1 MGMRINTG
9 SGIDPKMVEQL
20 VELERAPVKR
30 VEERKKETIEEQ
42 KAFTELKGLVS
53 GLGASLNGLR
63 TRADFYKLKLE
74 SSHPDII
81 TGTAD
86 FNIVPGSYEVEVLNT
101 ARTHKVLAEAFPDK
115 DQTPV
120 GFGYMVIEKE
130 DGSYFDV
137 EIQPDKSTL
146 TDVAAA
152 INDAN
157 AGVRAIV
164 MNTKEN
170 LEDSDSDSY
179 RLLVLS
185 EKSGKEAKVF
195 IDPDTTYL
203 EFAEQVTGR
212 NLEMLFEDVM
222 VYDEDNQVE
231 DLLPGL
237 ALAAKRAEPGTKI
250 QIEISYDKEKTME
263 SIKGFVDNYN
273 KINDWIDKKF
283 QVDPQS
289 GQASSLARGNV
300 LRSVRRT
307 LQEATQYQGTGK
319 YKNLA
324 DVGITTDPKTGALKI
339 DEAKVTQ
346 ALTDNYVEVAKV
358 FIQSDRGLGVGTRL
372 SDSVRDLQNKS
383 GGAISSKDREYSRA
397 LQELD
402 SDIERKERLAAQR
415 GEAVKR
421 RFTAL
426 EGLVSGMKAQ
436 GDYLQQRLGA
446 ASS

>member
-1 MGMRINTG
+1 M
-9 SGIDPKMVEQL
+9 
-20 VELERAPVKR
+20 
-30 VEERKKETIEEQ
+30 
-42 KAFTELKGLVS
+42 
-53 GLGASLNGLR
+53 
-63 TRADFYKLKLE
+63 
-74 SSHPDII
+74 
-81 TGTAD
+81 
-86 FNIVPGSYEVEVLNT
+86 
-101 ARTHKVLAEAFPDK
+101 
-115 DQTPV
+115 
-120 GFGYMVIEKE
+120 
-130 DGSYFDV
+130 
-137 EIQPDKSTL
+137 
-146 TDVAAA
+146 
-152 INDAN
+152 
-157 AGVRAIV
+157 
-164 MNTKEN
+164 
-170 LEDSDSDSY
+170 DSY
-179 RLLVLS
+179 N
-185 EKSGKEAKVF
+185 KV
-195 IDPDTTYL
+195 
-203 EFAEQVTGR
+203 
-212 NLEMLFEDVM
+212 
-222 VYDEDNQVE
+222 
-231 DLLPGL
+231 
-237 ALAAKRAEPGTKI
+237 
-250 QIEISYDKEKTME
+250 
-263 SIKGFVDNYN
+263 
-273 KINDWIDKKF
+273 NDWIDKKF

-346 ALTDNYVEVAKV
+346 ALSDNYVEVAKV
-358 FIQSDRGLGVGTRL
+358 FIQSDRGLGVGTKL

-383 GGAISSKDREYSRA
+383 GGAISSKDREYTRA